1 MLSWLENLY
10 VLKKHSFSFS
20 SNFIWQLL
28 LKIEHL
34 YSIKSFLKFVYS
46 REHLQYLYLI
56 PPVSHF
62 YHSVKVYIWFYE
74 FFQKYYWQD
83 LILRYHMV
91 PGALLLI
98 TSFFLK
104 KKLIIFIACSLTN
117 SQNFFIQSLALYICL
132 FSMLLKED
140 IVDIERPD
148 GICLLTIVVDHFLGL
163 VSHPS
168 ISLLYT
174 QDLHK

>member
-1 MLSWLENLY
+1 M
-10 VLKKHSFSFS
+10 
-20 SNFIWQLL
+20 I
-28 LKIEHL
+28 
-34 YSIKSFLKFVYS
+34 
-46 REHLQYLYLI
+46 
-56 PPVSHF
+56 
-62 YHSVKVYIWFYE
+62 
-74 FFQKYYWQD
+74 
-83 LILRYHMV
+83 